1 MTICVAQSYAVSP
14 IILTFCCPS
23 VGTFGTCTTS
33 HLLRSALSAKQPF
46 KPPSRMAGNTINQK
60 KSCLKVCVHLY
71 MCTITRTH
79 DICRKRNNFGGHESW
94 WYTEKP
100 YVNGG
105 CLSIRGTSATF
116 VKEDFL
122 SLSGLSI
129 YQLFSKVK
137 YSKLWP
143 ENSCFLFQI
152 TTFLVQNRQRAVQ
165 EVTSQAL
172 ITSWQRCHLKQM
184 WLRNIQLRGEVLAWP
199 VGLQGMNIYS

>member
-1 MTICVAQSYAVSP
+1 MYIC
-14 IILTFCCPS
+14 
-23 VGTFGTCTTS
+23 TCVQL
-33 HLLRSALSAKQPF
+33 HVHMIFVEKKQ
-46 KPPSRMAGNTINQK
+46 
-60 KSCLKVCVHLY
+60 L
-71 MCTITRTH
+71 
-79 DICRKRNNFGGHESW
+79 

-122 SLSGLSI
+122 FLSLSGLSI
-129 YQLFSKVK
+129 YQLFSKVE

-172 ITSWQRCHLKQM
+172 IISWQRCHLKQM
-184 WLRNIQLRGEVLAWP
+184 WLRNIQLRGG
-199 VGLQGMNIYS
+199 GLSLTCWTSRYECIQLCYIGPRVVILSTAKK